1 MEIIVLLLHNE
12 VSKESS
18 NCTPIP
24 KSTQDALSILY
35 AGLSSKI

>member
-1 MEIIVLLLHNE
+1 MEIIVLLLHDE

-18 NCTPIP
+18 DGTRIP
-24 KSTQDALSILY
+24 KSTQDALSITD